1 MNDAAPPV
9 PGARRAHVTGWGRY
23 APAQV
28 LTNADLER
36 MVDTSDEWI
45 RSRTGI
51 RERRVAAA
59 HETTAS
65 MGAVAGLRAIRTA
78 GLEPDDIDLILL
90 ATLTPDYWMPSTA
103 ALVKEAIGNTKASAF
118 DVMAACSGFV
128 YGFATAQAYIQAGL
142 AQHVLVIGSELLT
155 RFLDYTD
162 RSTCILFGDGAG
174 AVVVS
179 GSEEPGGA
187 LGIEMTTEPQGAYMI
202 WLPAGGSKAPPS
214 AETIRRGEHYV
225 RMEGNQTYRFATKT
239 MATTALESIRKSG
252 LGASDV
258 DLFIPHQANV
268 RIIEAVAKGLD
279 LPMEKIYVNLD
290 RYGNTSAASVPIA
303 LAEAVNE
310 GRVKVGDNVTIVA
323 FGAGFTSGAVTIEW
337 TADPARG
344 LVGEAA
350 VQPEDVHVRLPVDWD
365 SVDPIPEALAEVMR
379 RKGSVDVP
387 LDDVVPG
394 EPERAKLPVG

>member
-1 MNDAAPPV
+1 MNEAAAAPV
-9 PGARRAHVTGWGRY
+9 RRAHVTGWGRY
-23 APAQV
+23 APSHV

-36 MVDTSDEWI
+36 IVDTSDEWI

-78 GLEPDDIDLILL
+78 GIEPDDIDLILL

-103 ALVKEAIGNTKASAF
+103 ALVKEAIGNTRATAF

-142 AQHVLVIGSELLT
+142 AKHVLVIGSELLT

-174 AVVVS
+174 AVVLS
-179 GSEEPGGA
+179 ASEEPGGA
-187 LGIEMTTEPQGAYMI
+187 LGIEMTTEPLGAYMI
-202 WLPAGGSKAPPS
+202 WLPAGGSNAPPS
-214 AETIRRGEHYV
+214 AGTIARGEHFV

-239 MATTALESIRKSG
+239 MATTAVESIRRSG
-252 LGASDV
+252 LQPGDV
-258 DLFIPHQANV
+258 DLFIPHQANI

-279 LPMEKIYVNLD
+279 LPMDKMYVNLD

-344 LVGEAA
+344 LEGDAA
-350 VQPEDVHVRLPVDWD
+350 VRPEDVRVRPPVDWD
-365 SVDPIPEALAEVMR
+365 SVDPIPDALAEIMAR
-379 RKGSVDVP
+379 PGPVDVP
-387 LDDVVPG
+387 LDDVAPG
-394 EPERAKLPVG
+394 EPERVHREVHA